1 MWGLRVNDYLPFLV
15 IGVTVGSIY
24 GIAAMGLVLT
34 YKTSGVLNVGHGA
47 VAAAAA
53 VCFHQLRQEHGV
65 PWPVAAAI
73 AILGFGV
80 VAGLLMEQLARSLAH
95 VPTSSKL
102 VATVGLVVAIP
113 ALVALL
119 FGVSAK
125 RFDPLLE
132 QETAFT
138 ISGVNVTTENVV
150 VVVFGLLSA
159 VALYVFFNRSRLGR
173 AMRGVVDDP
182 DLLGLTGVGPA
193 RVRRMAWLIGC
204 SFAAVSG
211 ILLASAQQQLDV
223 TFLSLLVVQAFGAA
237 AIGAFTNLPLA
248 YAGGLAIGVLQAV
261 LSKEASA
268 HSWMQGLDVNTP
280 FLVLFVVL
288 LVLPRRKLVELGRA
302 VRGTGRT
309 RTAPPWQQVTGW
321 SLVAVAA
328 LLAPTYWGVHQS
340 SYTVA
345 ATQVLLFLSLVLLVR
360 ISGQISLCQVGFAAI
375 GGAMVGQLLDQG
387 LPWGL
392 AVLGA
397 ALIAVP
403 VGAVIAIPAIRLSG
417 LYLGLATLG
426 FGILLAQYAY
436 TKDWFFGT
444 QGQATRRP
452 DGLAGD
458 TAYYYLVLAFG
469 IAAILAVAALERSR
483 LGRLLRSMA
492 DSPIALATLG
502 TSVNVT
508 RTLVFCLSA
517 ALAALSGA
525 LGACVFG
532 SVSADSYNYLNSLLI
547 LAVLSLA
554 GRGTL
559 SAAVIAPIISI
570 LPLVYIDGETPAQWL
585 QLIFGVA
592 AILSAVDLPTR
603 ISKLIA
609 RGAVD
614 SEYRLGRGGPI
625 SGRTSEPT
633 PARPLVTTRSA
644 P

>member
-1 MWGLRVNDYLPFLV
+1 MNSYLPFLV
-15 IGVTVGSIY
+15 IGITVGSIY
-24 GIAAMGLVLT
+24 GIAAMGLVLS

-47 VAAAAA
+47 VAAMAA
-53 VCFHQLRQEHGV
+53 VCFHQLRQEHGMA
-65 PWPVAAAI
+65 WPLAAAI
-73 AILGFGV
+73 SVLGFGV
-80 VAGLLMEQLARSLAH
+80 VAGLLMEQLARALAG
-95 VPTSSKL
+95 VPTAQKL
-102 VATVGLVVAIP
+102 VATVGLVVAVP

-119 FGVSAK
+119 FGSSAK
-125 RFDPLLE
+125 RFDPLLT

-150 VVVFGLLSA
+150 VVVFGAASA
-159 VALYVFFNRSRLGR
+159 IALYVFFNRSRLGR

-223 TFLSLLVVQAFGAA
+223 VFLSLLVVQAFGAA

-261 LSKEASA
+261 LSKEAGA

-288 LVLPRRKLVELGRA
+288 LVLPKRKLVELGRQ
-302 VRGTGRT
+302 VRGRART
-309 RTAPPWQQVTGW
+309 KSRPAWQQLAGW
-321 SLVAVAA
+321 AMAAGAAV
-328 LLAPTYWGVHQS
+328 LAPTYWGVHQS

-375 GGAMVGQLLDQG
+375 GGAMVGQLLDNG
-387 LPWGL
+387 LPWPL
-392 AVLGA
+392 AVA
-397 ALIAVP
+397 CAVLIALP

-436 TKDWFFGT
+436 SKDWFFGT

-452 DGLAGD
+452 EGFVGD
-458 TAYYYLVLAFG
+458 TAYYYLVLAVC
-469 IAAILAVAALERSR
+469 AVALVGVAVLERSR
-483 LGRLLRSMA
+483 LGRLLRGMA
-492 DSPIALATLG
+492 DSPVALSTLG
-502 TSVNVT
+502 VSVNVT
-508 RTLVFCLSA
+508 RTLVFCVSA
-517 ALAALSGA
+517 GLAALSGA

-554 GRGTL
+554 GAGTL
-559 SAAVIAPIISI
+559 SAAFVAPVLSVI
-570 LPLVYIDGETPAQWL
+570 PLVYLDGENAAQWL
-585 QLIFGVA
+585 QLAFGLA
-592 AILSAVDLPTR
+592 AILTAADVPRRLAAVL
-603 ISKLIA
+603 A
-609 RGAVD
+609 RGAQA
-614 SEYRLGRGGPI
+614 STYRLDQGGPI
-625 SGRTSEPT
+625 GGRLAPVPT
-633 PARPLVTTRSA
+633 PVRELVSQ
-644 P
+644 

>member
-1 MWGLRVNDYLPFLV
+1 MNDYLPFLV
-15 IGVTVGSIY
+15 IGITVGSIY

-47 VAAAAA
+47 VAAMAA
-53 VCFHQLRQEHGV
+53 VCFHQLRQEHGM
-65 PWPVAAAI
+65 PWPLAAAI
-73 AILGFGV
+73 SILGFGV
-80 VAGLLMEQLARSLAH
+80 VAGLLMEQLARALAH
-95 VPTSSKL
+95 VPTSQKL
-102 VATVGLVVAIP
+102 VATVGLVVGVP
-113 ALVALL
+113 ALVGLMY
-119 FGVSAK
+119 GSNAK
-125 RFDPLLE
+125 RFETLLE

-138 ISGVNVTTENVV
+138 ISGVNVTTENCV

-159 VALYVFFNRSRLGR
+159 IALYVFFNRSRLGR

-237 AIGAFTNLPLA
+237 AIGAFTNLPMA

-261 LSKEASA
+261 LSKEASQ

-288 LVLPRRKLVELGRA
+288 LVLPRRKLVELGRP
-302 VRGTGRT
+302 VRGSARVRSTPAR
-309 RTAPPWQQVTGW
+309 QQLIGW
-321 SLVAVAA
+321 SVIAAAA
-328 LLAPTYWGVHQS
+328 LFAPAYWGVHQS

-360 ISGQISLCQVGFAAI
+360 VSGQISLCQVGFAAI
-375 GGAMVGQLLDQG
+375 GGAMVGQLLDNG

-403 VGAVIAIPAIRLSG
+403 VGAVVAIPAIRLSG

-444 QGQATRRP
+444 QGQATHRP
-452 DGLAGD
+452 DGLDGD
-458 TAYYYLVLAFG
+458 TAYYYLVLG
-469 IAAILAVAALERSR
+469 VCAVALLGVAVLERSR
-483 LGRLLRSMA
+483 LGRLLRGMA
-492 DSPIALATLG
+492 DSPVALSTLG

-547 LAVLSLA
+547 LAVLALA

-559 SAAVIAPIISI
+559 SAAVIAPVISI
-570 LPLVYIDGETPAQWL
+570 IPLVYIDGETPAQWL
-585 QLIFGVA
+585 QLLFGAA
-592 AILSAVDLPTR
+592 AIATAADLPAR
-603 ISKLIA
+603 IAKLIA

-614 SEYRLGRGGPI
+614 SDHRLGRGGPI
-625 SGRTSEPT
+625 SGRLTEPT
-633 PARPLVTTRSA
+633 PTRALVSS
-644 P
+644 

>member
-1 MWGLRVNDYLPFLV
+1 MNDYLPFLV
-15 IGVTVGSIY
+15 IGVTVGSVY

-47 VAAAAA
+47 VAAMAA

-65 PWPVAAAI
+65 PWPVAAVI
-73 AILGFGV
+73 SVLGFGV
-80 VAGLLMEQLARSLAH
+80 VAGLLMEQLARSLAN
-95 VPTSSKL
+95 VPTSQKL
-102 VATVGLVVAIP
+102 VATVGLVVGVP

-119 FGVSAK
+119 YGSSAK
-125 RFDPLLE
+125 RFDPLLT
-132 QETAFT
+132 QRTAFT

-150 VVVFGLLSA
+150 VVVFGLASA
-159 VALYVFFNRSRLGR
+159 VALYVFFNYSRLGR

-193 RVRRMAWLIGC
+193 RVRRTAWLIGC

-237 AIGAFTNLPLA
+237 AIGAFTNLPMA

-261 LSKEASA
+261 LSKEASSHA
-268 HSWMQGLDVNTP
+268 VLQGLDVNTP

-288 LVLPRRKLVELGRA
+288 LVLPRRKLVELGRP
-302 VRGTGRT
+302 VRGRART
-309 RTAPPWQQVTGW
+309 TIRPAWQRGAGW
-321 SLVAVAA
+321 LVLSGAAV
-328 LLAPTYWGVHQS
+328 LAPTYWGVHQS

-360 ISGQISLCQVGFAAI
+360 VSGQISLCQVGFAAI
-375 GGAMVGQLLDQG
+375 GGGMVGQLLDSG

-392 AVLGA
+392 AVAAA

-403 VGAVIAIPAIRLSG
+403 VGAVVAIPAIRLSG

-436 TKDWFFGT
+436 SKDWFFGT

-452 DGLAGD
+452 AGLDSD
-458 TAYYYLVLAFG
+458 TAYYYLVLAVG
-469 IAAILAVAALERSR
+469 VVALLAVAVLERSR
-483 LGRLLRSMA
+483 LGRLLRGMS
-492 DSPIALATLG
+492 DSPIALSTLG

-554 GRGTL
+554 GRGTV
-559 SAAVIAPIISI
+559 SAAVVAPIISVI
-570 LPLVYIDGETPAQWL
+570 PLVYVDGEKAAEWL
-585 QLIFGVA
+585 QLAFGVA
-592 AILSAVDLPTR
+592 AILSAADVPAVL
-603 ISKLIA
+603 SKLLAQGA
-609 RGAVD
+609 RN
-614 SEYRLGRGGPI
+614 SSHRLGRGGPI
-625 SGRTSEPT
+625 AGRLTEPA
-633 PARPLVTTRSA
+633 PARALVSS
-644 P
+644 

>member
-1 MWGLRVNDYLPFLV
+1 MNDYLPFLV
-15 IGVTVGSIY
+15 IGVTVGSVY

-65 PWPVAAAI
+65 PWPIAAAV
-73 AILGFGV
+73 AVLGFGI
-80 VAGLLMEQLARSLAH
+80 VAGLLMEQLARSLAT

-102 VATVGLVVAIP
+102 VATVGLVVGVP
-113 ALVALL
+113 ALVALMY
-119 FGVSAK
+119 GSSAK

-132 QETAFT
+132 QKTAFT

-150 VVVFGLLSA
+150 VVCFGLASA
-159 VALYVFFNRSRLGR
+159 VGLYVFFNRSRLGR

-193 RVRRMAWLIGC
+193 HVRRMAWLIGC

-237 AIGAFTNLPLA
+237 AIGAFTNLPMA
-248 YAGGLAIGVLQAV
+248 YAGGLAVGVLQAV
-261 LSKEASA
+261 LSKEASQ

-288 LVLPRRKLVELGRA
+288 LVLPRRKLVELGRP
-302 VRGTGRT
+302 VRGRART
-309 RTAPPWQQVTGW
+309 SARPAWQQLTGW
-321 SLVAVAA
+321 TVAGGAA
-328 LLAPTYWGVHQS
+328 VLAPTWWGVHQS

-345 ATQVLLFLSLVLLVR
+345 ATQILLFLSLVLLVR
-360 ISGQISLCQVGFAAI
+360 VSGQISLCQVGFAAI
-375 GGAMVGQLLDQG
+375 GGAMVGQLLDRD
-387 LPWGL
+387 LPWGV
-392 AVLGA
+392 AVAGA

-403 VGAVIAIPAIRLSG
+403 VGAVVAIPAIRLSG

-436 TKDWFFGT
+436 TKAWFFGT
-444 QGQATRRP
+444 QGQGTRRP
-452 DGLAGD
+452 AGLDGD
-458 TAYYYLVLAFG
+458 TAYYYLVLAFC
-469 IAAILAVAALERSR
+469 AVALLAVAGLERSR
-483 LGRLLRSMA
+483 LGRLLRGMA
-492 DSPIALATLG
+492 DSPVALSTLG

-517 ALAALSGA
+517 ALAAVSGA
-525 LGACVFG
+525 LNACVFG

-554 GRGTL
+554 GAGTL
-559 SAAVIAPIISI
+559 SAAFIAPVISVI
-570 LPLVYIDGETPAQWL
+570 PLVYLDGEEAAQWL
-585 QLIFGVA
+585 QLAFGVA
-592 AILSAVDLPTR
+592 AILSAADLPIHLR
-603 ISKLIA
+603 KLIA
-609 RGAVD
+609 RGALE
-614 SEYRLGRGGPI
+614 SEHRLGRGGPI
-625 SGRTSEPT
+625 AGRMTDPSPV
-633 PARPLVTTRSA
+633 RKLVRN
-644 P
+644 

>member
-1 MWGLRVNDYLPFLV
+1 MNDYLPFLV
-15 IGVTVGSIY
+15 IGITVGSIY

-47 VAAAAA
+47 VAAMAA
-53 VCFHQLRQEHGV
+53 VCFHQLRQEHGM
-65 PWPVAAAI
+65 PWPLAAVI
-73 AILGFGV
+73 SVLGFGV
-80 VAGLLMEQLARSLAH
+80 VAGLLMEQLARSLAN
-95 VPTSSKL
+95 VPTSQKL

-113 ALVALL
+113 ALVGLMY
-119 FGVSAK
+119 GSSAK
-125 RFDPLLE
+125 RFDTLLE

-138 ISGVNVTTENVV
+138 ISGVNVTTENCV
-150 VVVFGLLSA
+150 VVVFGLASA
-159 VALYVFFNRSRLGR
+159 IALYVFFNRSRLGR
-173 AMRGVVDDP
+173 SMRGVVDDP

-237 AIGAFTNLPLA
+237 AIGAFTNLPMA

-261 LSKEASA
+261 LSKEASQ

-288 LVLPRRKLVELGRA
+288 LVLPRRRLVELGRA
-302 VRGTGRT
+302 ARGARRT
-309 RTAPPWQQVTGW
+309 RSTPGWQQVAGW
-321 SLVAVAA
+321 GLVGGAA
-328 LLAPTYWGVHQS
+328 LLAPSYWGVYAS
-340 SYTVA
+340 SYTIA
-345 ATQVLLFLSLVLLVR
+345 GTQVLLFLSLVLLVR

-375 GGAMVGQLLDQG
+375 GGAMVGQLLAED
-387 LPWGL
+387 LPWGV
-392 AVLGA
+392 AVFGA

-403 VGAVIAIPAIRLSG
+403 VGAVVAIPAIRLSG

-426 FGILLAQYAY
+426 FGILLANYAY

-444 QGQATRRP
+444 QGQATHRP
-452 DGLAGD
+452 AGLDGD
-458 TAYYYLVLAFG
+458 TAYYYLVLAFC
-469 IAAILAVAALERSR
+469 AVALIGVALLERSR
-483 LGRLLRSMA
+483 MGRLLRGMA
-492 DSPIALATLG
+492 DSPVALSTLG

-532 SVSADSYNYLNSLLI
+532 SVSSDSYNYLNSLLI

-559 SAAVIAPIISI
+559 SAAVIAPVISI
-570 LPLVYIDGETPAQWL
+570 IPLVYIDGETPAQWL

-592 AILSAVDLPTR
+592 AILSAVNLPAH
-603 ISKLIA
+603 ISKWIA
-609 RGAVD
+609 RGAID
-614 SEYRLGRGGPI
+614 SEHRLGRGGPI
-625 SGRTSEPT
+625 SGRQTEPT
-633 PARPLVTTRSA
+633 PSRQLASSSRSTS
-644 P
+644 

>member
-1 MWGLRVNDYLPFLV
+1 MNDYLPFLV
-15 IGVTVGSIY
+15 IGVTVGSVY

-53 VCFHQLRQEHGV
+53 VCFLQLRQEHGV
-65 PWPVAAAI
+65 PWPIAAGVAV
-73 AILGFGV
+73 LGFGI
-80 VAGLLMEQLARSLAH
+80 VAGLLMEQLARSLAN

-102 VATVGLVVAIP
+102 VATVGLVVGVP
-113 ALVALL
+113 ALVALMY
-119 FGVSAK
+119 GSSAK
-125 RFDPLLE
+125 RFEPLLE
-132 QETAFT
+132 QRTAFT

-150 VVVFGLLSA
+150 VVCFGLASA

-237 AIGAFTNLPLA
+237 AIGAFTNLPMA
-248 YAGGLAIGVLQAV
+248 YAGGLAIGILQAV
-261 LSKEASA
+261 LSKEASQ

-288 LVLPRRKLVELGRA
+288 LVLPRRKLVELGRP
-302 VRGTGRT
+302 VRGRVRT
-309 RTAPPWQQVTGW
+309 SSRPAWQQLLGW
-321 SLVAVAA
+321 TAAAGAAV
-328 LLAPTYWGVHQS
+328 LAPTWWGVHQS

-345 ATQVLLFLSLVLLVR
+345 GTQILLFLSLVLLVR
-360 ISGQISLCQVGFAAI
+360 VSGQISLCQVGFAAI
-375 GGAMVGQLLDQG
+375 GGAMVGQLLDKD
-387 LPWGL
+387 LPWGV
-392 AVLGA
+392 AVAGA
-397 ALIAVP
+397 ALLAVP
-403 VGAVIAIPAIRLSG
+403 IGALVAIPAIRLSG

-452 DGLAGD
+452 AGLDGD
-458 TAYYYLVLAFG
+458 TAYYYLVLAFC
-469 IAAILAVAALERSR
+469 AVALLAVAALERSR
-483 LGRLLRSMA
+483 LGRLLRGMA
-492 DSPIALATLG
+492 DSPIALSTLG

-517 ALAALSGA
+517 ALAAVSGA
-525 LGACVFG
+525 LNACVFG

-554 GRGTL
+554 GAGTL
-559 SAAVIAPIISI
+559 SAAFIAPVISVI
-570 LPLVYIDGETPAQWL
+570 PLVYLDGEKAAQWL
-585 QLIFGVA
+585 QLAFGVA
-592 AILSAVDLPTR
+592 AILSAADLPAHL
-603 ISKLIA
+603 SKLIA
-609 RGAVD
+609 RGALE
-614 SEYRLGRGGPI
+614 SGHRLGRGGPI
-625 SGRTSEPT
+625 AGRMTDPS
-633 PARPLVTTRSA
+633 PARQLVRN
-644 P
+644 

>member
-1 MWGLRVNDYLPFLV
+1 VLVNDYLPFLV
-15 IGVTVGSIY
+15 IGVTVGSVY

-73 AILGFGV
+73 AVLGFGV
-80 VAGLLMEQLARSLAH
+80 VAGLLMEQLARALTN
-95 VPTSSKL
+95 VPTSQKL
-102 VATVGLVVAIP
+102 VATVGLVVGVP
-113 ALVALL
+113 ALVALMY
-119 FGVSAK
+119 GSSAK

-150 VVVFGLLSA
+150 VVCFGAASA

-237 AIGAFTNLPLA
+237 AIGAFTNLPMA
-248 YAGGLAIGVLQAV
+248 YAGGLAVGILQAV
-261 LSKEASA
+261 LSKEASQ

-288 LVLPRRKLVELGRA
+288 LVLPRRKLVELGRP
-302 VRGTGRT
+302 VRGRART
-309 RTAPPWQQVTGW
+309 TDRPAWQSLIGW
-321 SLVAVAA
+321 TVGVGAAV
-328 LLAPTYWGVHQS
+328 LAPTWWGVHQS

-345 ATQVLLFLSLVLLVR
+345 ATQILLFLSLVLLVR

-375 GGAMVGQLLDQG
+375 GGAMVGQLLDRD

-392 AVLGA
+392 AVAGA

-452 DGLAGD
+452 EGLDGD
-458 TAYYYLVLAFG
+458 TAYYYLVLAFC
-469 IAAILAVAALERSR
+469 AVALLLVAALERSR
-483 LGRLLRSMA
+483 LGRLLRGMA
-492 DSPIALATLG
+492 DSPIALSTLG

-517 ALAALSGA
+517 ALAAVSGA
-525 LGACVFG
+525 LNACVFG

-554 GRGTL
+554 GAGTL
-559 SAAVIAPIISI
+559 SAAFIAPVISI
-570 LPLVYIDGETPAQWL
+570 IPLVYLDGEKPALSL
-585 QLIFGVA
+585 QLAFGVA
-592 AILSAVDLPTR
+592 AILFAADLPTHLR
-603 ISKLIA
+603 KLID
-609 RGAVD
+609 RGAVE
-614 SEYRLGRGGPI
+614 SAYRLGRGGPI
-625 SGRTSEPT
+625 AGRMTDPS
-633 PARPLVTTRSA
+633 PARQLVQN
-644 P
+644 

>member
-1 MWGLRVNDYLPFLV
+1 VNDYLPFLV
-15 IGVTVGSIY
+15 IGITVGSIY

-47 VAAAAA
+47 VAAMAA
-53 VCFHQLRQEHGV
+53 VCFHQLRQEHGM
-65 PWPVAAAI
+65 PWPLAAALS
-73 AILGFGV
+73 ILGFGV

-95 VPTSSKL
+95 VPTSQKL

-113 ALVALL
+113 ALVGLMY
-119 FGVSAK
+119 GSSAK
-125 RFDPLLE
+125 RFDTLLE

-138 ISGVNVTTENVV
+138 ISGVNVTTENCV
-150 VVVFGLLSA
+150 VVVFGLASA
-159 VALYVFFNRSRLGR
+159 IALYIFFNRSRLGR

-237 AIGAFTNLPLA
+237 AIGAFTNLPMA

-261 LSKEASA
+261 LSKEASQ

-288 LVLPRRKLVELGRA
+288 LVLPRRKLVELGRP
-302 VRGTGRT
+302 VRVRART
-309 RTAPPWQQVTGW
+309 RSAPARQQLIGW
-321 SLVAVAA
+321 VLVAGAA
-328 LLAPTYWGVHQS
+328 LLAPSYWGVHQS

-360 ISGQISLCQVGFAAI
+360 VSGQISLCQVGFAAI
-375 GGAMVGQLLDQG
+375 GGAMVGQLLDKDV
-387 LPWGL
+387 PRGL

-397 ALIAVP
+397 ALIAMP
-403 VGAVIAIPAIRLSG
+403 VGAVVAIPAIRLSG

-444 QGQATRRP
+444 QGQATHRP
-452 DGLAGD
+452 DGLDGD
-458 TAYYYLVLAFG
+458 TAYYYVVLAFC
-469 IAAILAVAALERSR
+469 AVALIGVAMLERSR
-483 LGRLLRSMA
+483 LGRLLRGMA
-492 DSPIALATLG
+492 DSPVALSTLG

-532 SVSADSYNYLNSLLI
+532 SVSSDSYNYLNSLLI
-547 LAVLSLA
+547 LAVLALA

-559 SAAVIAPIISI
+559 SAAVIAPVISI
-570 LPLVYIDGETPAQWL
+570 IPLVYIDGETPAQWL
-585 QLIFGVA
+585 QLTFGVA
-592 AILSAVDLPTR
+592 AILSAVDLPTH
-603 ISKLIA
+603 LATWIA
-609 RGAVD
+609 RGAID
-614 SEYRLGRGGPI
+614 SEHRLGRGGPI
-625 SGRTSEPT
+625 SGRLTEPT
-633 PARPLVTTRSA
+633 PPRQLVSS
-644 P
+644 

>member
-1 MWGLRVNDYLPFLV
+1 MNSYLPFLV
-15 IGVTVGSIY
+15 IGITVGSIY
-24 GIAAMGLVLT
+24 GIAAMGLVLS

-47 VAAAAA
+47 VAAMAA
-53 VCFHQLRQEHGV
+53 VCFHQLRQEHGMA
-65 PWPVAAAI
+65 WPLAAAI
-73 AILGFGV
+73 SVLGFGV
-80 VAGLLMEQLARSLAH
+80 IAGLLMEQLARALASM
-95 VPTSSKL
+95 PTAQKL

-119 FGVSAK
+119 YGPSAK

-132 QETAFT
+132 PETAFT

-150 VVVFGLLSA
+150 VVIFGAASA
-159 VALYVFFNRSRLGR
+159 VALYLFFNRSRLGR

-182 DLLGLTGVGPA
+182 DLLGLTGVGPT

-237 AIGAFTNLPLA
+237 AIGAFTNLPMA
-248 YAGGLAIGVLQAV
+248 YAGGLAIGVVQAV
-261 LSKEASA
+261 LSKEAGA

-288 LVLPRRKLVELGRA
+288 LVLPRRKLVELGRP
-302 VRGTGRT
+302 VRGRART
-309 RTAPPWQQVTGW
+309 SARPAWQQLVGW
-321 SLVAVAA
+321 SVAA
-328 LLAPTYWGVHQS
+328 GAAVLAPTYWGVHQS

-345 ATQVLLFLSLVLLVR
+345 ATQILLFASLVLLVR

-375 GGAMVGQLLDQG
+375 GGAMVGQLLAEG
-387 LPWGL
+387 VPWGI

-397 ALIAVP
+397 VLIAVP

-436 TKDWFFGT
+436 SKDWFFGT
-444 QGQATRRP
+444 QGQVTRRP
-452 DGLAGD
+452 EGFAGD
-458 TAYYYLVLAFG
+458 TAYYYLVLG
-469 IAAILAVAALERSR
+469 VCAAALLGVAVLERSR
-483 LGRLLRSMA
+483 LGRLLRGMA
-492 DSPIALATLG
+492 DSPVALATLG
-502 TSVNVT
+502 SSVNVT
-508 RTLVFCLSA
+508 RTLVFCLAS

-554 GRGTL
+554 GSGTL
-559 SAAVIAPIISI
+559 SAAFIAPVISVI
-570 LPLVYIDGETPAQWL
+570 PLVYLDGASAAQWL
-585 QLIFGVA
+585 QLAFGVA
-592 AILSAVDLPTR
+592 AILTAADVP
-603 ISKLIA
+603 A
-609 RGAVD
+609 RLSSLLAHAARA
-614 SEYRLGRGGPI
+614 SEPRLGRGGPI
-625 SGRTSEPT
+625 SGRTEPAPA
-633 PARPLVTTRSA
+633 PARELVSH
-644 P
+644 